1 MTRKGV
7 NKGSLSSF
15 QLKNYFKV
23 VLAGLAHKKQNIL
36 TSQPCLP
43 TLLQTCLLAN
53 QSAHTISVILQM
65 PTQHFDNN
73 LHLNNI
79 ICAGYIH
86 VLLTELKIF
95 ILYSVI

>member
-1 MTRKGV
+1 M
-7 NKGSLSSF
+7 
-15 QLKNYFKV
+15 
-23 VLAGLAHKKQNIL
+23 LAWLAHEKQNIL
-36 TSQPCLP
+36 ISQPCLP

-65 PTQHFDNN
+65 PTEHFDNN

-79 ICAGYIH
+79 IRAGYIH
-86 VLLTELKIF
+86 VLLTELKMF